1 MKPRSLTLSGAAE
14 PRGAVER
21 PRTRHRQ
28 IRTVIVDD
36 SPFFVACLECFL
48 KEQEGFELVAVAET
62 GLEAVERVAEFTPDL
77 VLMDVRMP
85 GMDGLEATGRIKAR
99 EGSPV
104 VIIITL
110 EDNAGARAAAKAAGA
125 DGFVA
130 KAAGM
135 DDGLRSA
142 IRRAFRRGKRR

>member
-1 MKPRSLTLSGAAE
+1 
-14 PRGAVER
+14 
-21 PRTRHRQ
+21 
-28 IRTVIVDD
+28 
-36 SPFFVACLECFL
+36 VACLECFL
-48 KEQEGFELVAVAET
+48 EEQEGFEVVAVAET
-62 GLEAVERVAEFTPDL
+62 GLEAVERVAEVTPDL
-77 VLMDVRMP
+77 VVMDVRMP

-135 DDGLRSA
+135 DDGLRAA
-142 IRRAFRRGKRR
+142 IRRAFRREKPR